1 MVFQRH
7 TNPALP
13 SQVTLRACF
22 LWCHSKIHLWGR
34 PGRQTRQNVF
44 EAGREQVGV
53 TNGVLDILVPQVRLQ
68 RPCVVALG
76 SQRETAGVPQHVR
89 VRLKAEP
96 ASVPARSTTRAKP
109 AVVKGEPRSDV
120 NTEGDFGSCSRC
132 SRRSQRSSSPRIGWA
147 VSLWS
152 CLF

>member
-7 TNPALP
+7 ANPALP

-22 LWCHSKIHLWGR
+22 LWCYSKIHLWGR

-44 EAGREQVGV
+44 EAGWGQVGV

-68 RPCVVALG
+68 SPCVVALG

-89 VRLKAEP
+89 VRLKTRFL
-96 ASVPARSTTRAKP
+96 ARPLDHTRAKP
-109 AVVKGEPRSDV
+109 AIVKGEPCSDV
-120 NTEGDFGSCSRC
+120 NTGGDFGSWSRC
-132 SRRSQRSSSPRIGWA
+132 SRRSQRSSGWYLCGL
-147 VSLWS
+147 V
-152 CLF
+152 LF